1 MDAKLTTAHRCPPG
15 VGWFA
20 GLRAGEPLA
29 KRNTL
34 CPPACADGSAELA
47 EHSQRRIGEISG
59 LGNGIL

>member
-15 VGWFA
+15 A

-29 KRNTL
+29 RRNAL
-34 CPPACADGSAELA
+34 CPLACADGSTEPV

-59 LGNGIL
+59 LGHGIV